1 MLLLSGSQQESS
13 SFFLARP
20 LKLSFIL
27 YIIAY
32 SKSIVVMSKKPFFC
46 TFIIL
51 IASLSAMFSNVRF
64 VRIII
69 ICLLFQTNQAKM
81 VIRKIH
87 RSRCHSGKNIA
98 AQPKTN
104 KSAIDQKPIR
114 RRKRFTRGS
123 YAIDLSLGH
132 LASFI
137 QALRTGA
144 GTGIPEVECSVS
156 AVAPLQRRSKQTSR
170 PDRISV
176 QPVNF

>member
-1 MLLLSGSQQESS
+1 MLLLSGRQQESS

-51 IASLSAMFSNVRF
+51 IASLSAMFSTVHI

-69 ICLLFQTNQAKM
+69 ICLLSQANQAKKVM
-81 VIRKIH
+81 RKIH
-87 RSRCHSGKNIA
+87 RSRCYSGKNIA
-98 AQPKTN
+98 AQPRAN

-114 RRKRFTRGS
+114 RRRHFTRGS
-123 YAIDLSLGH
+123 YALDLSLGH

-137 QALRTGA
+137 QALILESVKKLEELFIAPTAHQILHETAQRA
-144 GTGIPEVECSVS
+144 FARCEC
-156 AVAPLQRRSKQTSR
+156 A
-170 PDRISV
+170 
-176 QPVNF
+176 